1 VPTRDCGRLVT
12 TKAVVAWSAGKDSA
26 VALWRLQREPCLD
39 VVGLLTT
46 ITSGYDRI
54 SMQGVRRVLLEAQ
67 AETLGLKVYPVWIP
81 PRCSNQVYET
91 EMSRVVDTI
100 QREGVQAVAFGDVFL
115 EDVRAYR
122 EKMLAPTGL
131 QPLFPMWGEDTSA
144 LSRWVIAND
153 FRATLVCVDPRALSP
168 DFVGRAY
175 DEALLAELPA
185 SVDPCG
191 ENGEFHTFV
200 HQAPNFRRSIPI
212 TMGERV
218 ERDGFFF
225 ADLLPAAS
233 VGHEG

>member
-1 VPTRDCGRLVT
+1 MPTGDRRRFVT
-12 TKAVVAWSAGKDSA
+12 TKAVMAWSGGKDSA
-26 VALWRLQREPCLD
+26 VALWRLQGDQRFD

-81 PRCSNQVYET
+81 PSCSNQVYEA
-91 EMSRVVDTI
+91 EMSRVVETM

-115 EDVRAYR
+115 QDVRAYR

-144 LSRWVIAND
+144 LARSFIANG
-153 FRATLVCVDPRALSP
+153 FRATLTCVDPRVLSA

-175 DEALLAELPA
+175 DEALLADLPPK
-185 SVDPCG
+185 VDPCG

-200 HQAPNFRRSIPI
+200 HQAPNFWQSIPI
-212 TMGERV
+212 TVGERV
-218 ERDGFFF
+218 ERDGFVF
-225 ADLLPAAS
+225 ADLLPA
-233 VGHEG
+233 GE

>member
-1 VPTRDCGRLVT
+1 VT
-12 TKAVVAWSAGKDSA
+12 TKAVVAWSGGKDSA
-26 VALWRLQREPCLD
+26 VALWRLQGDQRFD

-67 AETLGLKVYPVWIP
+67 AETLGLEVYLVWIP
-81 PRCSNQVYET
+81 PSCSNQVYEA
-91 EMSRVVDTI
+91 EMSRVVETI

-122 EKMLAPTGL
+122 ERMLAPTKL
-131 QPLFPMWGEDTSA
+131 RPLFPMWGEDTSA
-144 LSRWVIAND
+144 LARWFIDND
-153 FRATLVCVDPRALSP
+153 FRATLTCVDPRVLSA

-175 DEALLAELPA
+175 DEALLTELPPE
-185 SVDPCG
+185 VDPCG

-200 HQAPNFRRSIPI
+200 HQAPNFRQSIPI
-212 TMGERV
+212 TVGERV

-225 ADLLPAAS
+225 ADLLPADRGS
-233 VGHEG
+233 HWG